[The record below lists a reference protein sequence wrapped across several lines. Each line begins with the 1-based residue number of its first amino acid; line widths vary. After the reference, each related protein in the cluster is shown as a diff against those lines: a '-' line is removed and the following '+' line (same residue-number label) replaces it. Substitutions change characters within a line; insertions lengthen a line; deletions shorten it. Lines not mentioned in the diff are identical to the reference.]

1 MCFITGFIVFIFRDT
16 MPARS
21 NLSRLTRVTRL
32 THLRSLTRLT
42 HLRNFFEGVG
52 MNLEKDLT
60 GGNGDN

>member
-1 MCFITGFIVFIFRDT
+1 